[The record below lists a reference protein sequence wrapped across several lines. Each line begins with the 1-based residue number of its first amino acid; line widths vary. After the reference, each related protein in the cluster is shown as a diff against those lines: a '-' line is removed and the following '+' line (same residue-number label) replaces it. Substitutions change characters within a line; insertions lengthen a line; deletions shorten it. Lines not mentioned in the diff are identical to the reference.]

1 MSMALSK
8 PGGSRRHAI
17 FGYRL
22 VTPPGASATICA
34 MRVLILSWEYPPV
47 MVGGLGRHVHALSTA
62 LAAAGHQVTVVSR
75 HAEGASFDEVLDGVR
90 VVRVPEDPPL
100 FGFSEQTLLAWT
112 MAFNHALT
120 RAALRVAEEVRPE
133 VVHAHDWLVAHAAA
147 TLKHHLDVPLV
158 ATVHATEAGRHQGWL
173 PEEMNRSIHSIEWW
187 LTYEARRVI
196 TCSQYMRWEVTRLF
210 DLPPEKGEA
219 IPNGVELTE
228 WKPDSEA
235 VAALRAEHG
244 GGPLIA
250 FAGRLVYE
258 KGVHDLL
265 AAVPR
270 LRRRHPGIRVVIAGD
285 GPHLGELK
293 AQARRLRLGRSVA
306 WTGFLDGE
314 QLAVLAAAADCAVV
328 PSIYEPF
335 GMVAL
340 EAAAAGTPLVVAD
353 TGGLREIVEHGITGL
368 RFTPGDAAGLADA
381 VTSVLSDEVLA
392 RRLTR
397 DARAVLA
404 REYAWST
411 IAARTVRVYRR
422 AVREERALQAGL
434 LARAQAP
441 LRMVVRDGNLLAGA
455 DAP

>member
-1 MSMALSK
+1 
-8 PGGSRRHAI
+8 
-17 FGYRL
+17 
-22 VTPPGASATICA
+22 

-47 MVGGLGRHVHALSTA
+47 MVGGLGRHVHALGTS

-75 HAEGASFDEVLDGVR
+75 HAEGAAFDEVLDGVR

-100 FGFSEQTLLAWT
+100 FQFNAETLLAWT
-112 MAFNHALT
+112 MAFNHAMT

-147 TLKHHLDVPLV
+147 TVKHHLDIPLV

-173 PEEMNRSIHSIEWW
+173 PGDMNRSIHSIEWW

-219 IPNGVELTE
+219 IPNGVELSE
-228 WKPDSEA
+228 WKADPEA
-235 VAALRAEHG
+235 VAAVRAEYG
-244 GGPLIA
+244 GGPLVV

-270 LRRRHPGIRVVIAGD
+270 LRRRHAGLRVVIAGD
-285 GPHLGELK
+285 GPHLDELK
-293 AQARRLRLGRSVA
+293 SQAKRLRLGRSVA
-306 WTGFLDGE
+306 WTGFLGPA
-314 QLAVLAAAADCAVV
+314 QLPVLAAAADCAVV

-353 TGGLREIVEHGITGL
+353 TGGLREIVAHGITGL
-368 RFTPGDAAGLADA
+368 RFSPGDPAGLANA
-381 VTSVLSDEVLA
+381 VTAVLSDEVLA

-404 REYAWST
+404 RDYGWPT
-411 IAARTVRVYRR
+411 IADRTVEAYQR

-434 LARAQAP
+434 AARAQAP

-455 DAP
+455 DRP

>member
-1 MSMALSK
+1 
-8 PGGSRRHAI
+8 
-17 FGYRL
+17 
-22 VTPPGASATICA
+22 
-34 MRVLILSWEYPPV
+34 

-62 LAAAGHQVTVVSR
+62 LAAAGHEVTVVSR
-75 HAEGASFDEVLDGVR
+75 HAEGTAFDEVVEGVR

-100 FGFSEQTLLAWT
+100 FAFAEQTLLAWT

-147 TLKHHLDVPLV
+147 TLKHHLNVPLV

-173 PEEMNRSIHSIEWW
+173 PGEMNRSIHSIEWW

-196 TCSQYMRWEVTRLF
+196 TCSEYMRWEVTRLF
-210 DLPPEKGEA
+210 DLPPEKGDA
-219 IPNGVELTE
+219 IPNGVEQKA
-228 WKPDSEA
+228 WKPDADA
-235 VAALRAEHG
+235 VAALRAEYG
-244 GGPLIA
+244 GGPLVA

-270 LRRRHPGIRVVIAGD
+270 LRRRHPGLRVVIAGD
-285 GPHLGELK
+285 GPHLDELR
-293 AQARRLRLGRSVA
+293 AQARRLRLGRAVSWA
-306 WTGFLDGE
+306 GFLDADA
-314 QLAVLAAAADCAVV
+314 LPVLAAAADCAVV

-368 RFTPGDAAGLADA
+368 RFAPGDPAGLADA
-381 VTSVLSDEVLA
+381 VTAVLSDEVLA

-404 REYAWST
+404 RDYAWER
-411 IAARTVRVYRR
+411 IAARTVEVYRR
-422 AVREERALQAGL
+422 AVREERVLQAGL
-434 LARAQAP
+434 AARAQLP
-441 LRMVVRDGNLLAGA
+441 LRMVMRDGNLLATI
-455 DAP
+455 P